1 MFTDREC
8 MNLFSTILFLTITFV
23 AHQANGLTIQQ
34 DNFIYT
40 QTNKWKNIIGL
51 SQSGFIFKKD
61 SQIMTFE
68 SWKMRDLLGEHKE
81 YIKSLNNN
89 NPLYSVEDF
98 IFCSLG
104 EKCIDDSLKH
114 HLMHVIPS
122 NKDDISLGDSC
133 TSKEIKCVVF
143 NTDIDEYTF
152 EAYVYSHINENYF
165 IRILTNIDSK
175 TIFLNHLNH
184 IELDPK

>member
-1 MFTDREC
+1 
-8 MNLFSTILFLTITFV
+8 MNLFSKILFLTITLF
-23 AHQANGLTIQQ
+23 AHQADALTIQQ

-40 QTNKWKNIIGL
+40 QADKWKNIIGL
-51 SQSGFIFKKD
+51 SQGGFILKKD

-68 SWKMRDLLGEHKE
+68 SWKMRELLGKHKE
-81 YIKSLNNN
+81 YVKSLNSNQ
-89 NPLYSVEDF
+89 PLYGVEDF

-104 EKCIDDSLKH
+104 EKCIDDSLKR
-114 HLMHVIPS
+114 HLMHVIPP

-133 TSKEIKCVVF
+133 ASKEVKCVVF
-143 NTDIDEYTF
+143 NTEIDEYTF
-152 EAYVYSHINENYF
+152 EAYIYSHTNENYF

-175 TIFLNHLNH
+175 TIFLNHLNQ